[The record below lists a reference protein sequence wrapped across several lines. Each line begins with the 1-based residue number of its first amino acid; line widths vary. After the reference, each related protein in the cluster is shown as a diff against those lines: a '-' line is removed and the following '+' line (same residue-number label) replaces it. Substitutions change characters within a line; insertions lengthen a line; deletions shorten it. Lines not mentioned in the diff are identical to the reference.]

1 MIITSYS
8 NIDLIQGV
16 IGYGNAT
23 EGITDW
29 RIENTGAGVFNIHN
43 SSSII
48 RPSGETTEIGQIT
61 NSTDRY
67 MIFKGG
73 TSTFTV
79 PTGGIVCD
87 ILVIGGGGGGG
98 SRHAG
103 GGGAGAVIYLNNQI
117 LSTGTY
123 TVIVGAGGTG
133 ATTMGQGNKGDDSS
147 ISFNSTNIYLAK
159 GGGSGSH
166 DPTSGNSNKDGG
178 SGGGQGGGTTV
189 GLAVSTNIPAGT
201 YGNSGGLLISY
212 SGGGGGGGGALTSGS
227 NGTNSTGGNGG
238 NGKTITITGSSIV
251 YGGGGGGGSVSGAA
265 AGTGGTGGG
274 GPGSSGPSTA
284 TNGTDGTGGGGG
296 GGGFWDSS
304 NGPGGKGGSGIV
316 IIRYST
322 TNLSII
328 DNGNVGISTTP
339 LSSSS
344 KLEIYGDINISGNYK
359 LNNRDIINDTSNYI
373 LTTSNLLVP
382 RIITEVG
389 NGSNYVSRINTQ
401 LNTRIDDTSNYVAR
415 TSTFLANNVSS
426 QWTNISSG
434 IHFTPTPSLLSIT
447 SSPSATTIGTIG
459 DYTYMAFTY
468 TTETAG
474 AGTGQSL
481 YTINVPTGGAICDI
495 LIVGGG
501 GSGSESHGGGGG
513 AGAVIFMTN
522 VNMNGNYTIKVGKG
536 GVCQV
541 TNGLNGVGNKGK
553 DTEIFKTNNISNK
566 VVAEGGGGGGQLA
579 NANGGSGGS
588 GGGGDAYNVAAGVGG
603 AATPYTPVLDG
614 VTGIKYGNNGGNAF
628 GNPGHGGGGG
638 GAGGAGENAL
648 AGYNSGNT
656 EGERAHGGVGIKS
669 ATINYVNYDFKTLFG
684 TNTGGGVLEA
694 DGFLYFGGGG
704 GNGRWNYLNNNE
716 GGNGGLGGGGK
727 GGWGTSGVTAPLNG
741 RGYPGINGT
750 GGGGGGGGDNTPAG
764 GDGGSGIIILRFLS
778 STRNVGIGT
787 TNPTSEL
794 HVFDDTTTNTKLT
807 VQNNYYDPIVLTPN
821 TVEYTV
827 SETIES
833 NRYYRTLTFTYNV
846 SYPVL
851 EDDTKNL
858 FAWYKLDGNLID
870 SSRGTGIAT
879 LPNGAITYST
889 NSGILSNFP
898 NYQSAVF
905 NGTAS
910 TTGAYALTPVIYKN
924 VPLSFAFWFMITGT
938 AYYTIMGYGDKSANT
953 PKIQF
958 DFYLTSGSSYQLT
971 VYTALNNTWTIT
983 PTATGLSL
991 NTWYFCVYTLS
1002 NTNPVNC
1009 VLYINGV
1016 QRATGVGNTGQY
1028 LLTTKDL
1035 TIGASGDGGRG
1046 FVGQIADVRIYNK
1059 VLSLVEIGILY
1070 NVNTPNS
1077 IVSKIKFRNP
1087 TTVFVN
1093 GGSANTVVG
1102 VYNISVGPV
1111 NSSVLPDQGQTI
1123 IPFPSSAA
1131 TSISIKYEYKDPILS
1146 LPNLISVVG
1155 ATTTTIGT
1163 TDRCILFPYTSE
1175 TTAGSGQTEYTFS
1188 PTEKIL
1194 CDILLVGGGGGGGSV
1209 GGSGGGGDVL
1219 EFKDINLNPGNYKI
1233 LVGRGGISYGGTIST
1248 AESGKISS
1256 MISVEF
1262 PNKINLKAGGGGGG
1276 SAYGAWEY
1284 GWQYGWQLGS
1294 PLNNDYSTTYIDP
1307 NTGETKTTSGGGG
1320 GTRHKGTSGS
1330 VVLNGITY
1338 GGNGNGVSG
1347 YGGVNDD
1354 NNEGSGGA
1362 GGGAAPPSQGGN
1374 GGNSSYGGGTSYT
1387 GNGGKG
1393 IISYITGTSIEYGG
1407 GGAGASQNW
1416 PPTTQGSASG
1426 GGGYQRGFTSIDG
1439 SYSAIY
1445 YSPEN
1450 GKGGGGIMGRGG
1462 GSGIVIIRYRKF
1474 TTQSA
1479 SLELITLNQ
1488 TTQIPNEIV
1497 VTGTTSSIIGT
1508 LDRCITFLYTTDTI
1522 AGSGQTQYTFT
1533 TTEEL
1538 NCDILVVAG
1547 GGGGGGSIGGGGGA
1561 GAVVYIKNAIL
1572 RSGTYNITVGNGGAG
1587 SNGSESGNGR
1597 QSIVSGIFGTIVA
1610 EGGGGVT
1617 GGHAGGDGKVGGS
1630 GGGAAGPNSD
1640 LNYGGAAGTG
1650 SSLAGFNGNIYGN
1663 RGGNN
1668 TTTRTAG
1675 PTQASGGGGAGSAA
1689 PDTNP
1694 NGSIAGRGGEGII
1707 INITGNNIYYGG
1719 GGGGGAHEGTG
1730 GSGGFGGGGDGRGI
1744 GLTGFPGTANT
1755 GGGGGGGGWSGI
1767 FGGNGGSGIV
1777 IIRYRRNKIGD
1788 QGYNIGNY
1796 NGDFKIISSS
1806 YSSTSRTSTDTDFMR
1821 ITRDGASIYNPTGS
1835 PLWSTVSDRRIK
1847 ENIEI
1852 ASYDKC
1858 YESIN
1863 KLELY
1868 RFNYIK
1874 ELNNIN
1880 KDIVQLGYIAQEVKD
1895 IFPKAVSTQEF
1906 YNENLS
1912 ISDMLSIDITQIN
1925 YSLYGAVKKL
1935 IEMYNDIEK
1944 QITILE
1950 NILNIDNTNLTLDT
1964 STSNITVD
1972 TSTSNVSLDTS
1983 NSNITVNTSTSN
1995 LTLDT
2000 STSNITLDT
2009 STSNITLD
2017 TSTSNIT
2024 LDTSITSN
2032 LILDTSNSNITLDTT
2047 TSNLTLDT
2055 TTSNL
2060 TIDTTTSNLT
2070 LDTTTSNL
2078 TLDTTTSNISLD
2090 TTTSN
2095 LTLDTSITSNLTLDI
2110 TTSNISN

>member
-29 RIENTGAGVFNIHN
+29 RIENTGAGIFNINN

-48 RPSGETTEIGQIT
+48 RPSGGTTEIGQIT

-79 PTGGIVCD
+79 PVGGIVCD
-87 ILVIGGGGGGG
+87 ILVVGGGGGGG
-98 SRHAG
+98 DPHGG
-103 GGGAGAVIYLNNQI
+103 GGGAGQLVFIHQATLN
-117 LSTGTY
+117 GEY
-123 TVIVGAGGTG
+123 TVKVGNGGTGGIAFNSPATKGNNSEFGNSSTIVIAEGGGANSSTSSDKNGGSGAGGDGYTGTGGTSGAGNAITTIDTFPG
-133 ATTMGQGNKGDDSS
+133 ATVYTRGNNGGNEGGD
-147 ISFNSTNIYLAK
+147 YR
-159 GGGSGSH
+159 
-166 DPTSGNSNKDGG
+166 
-178 SGGGQGGGTTV
+178 
-189 GLAVSTNIPAGT
+189 
-201 YGNSGGLLISY
+201 
-212 SGGGGGGGGALTSGS
+212 GGGGGGAGEQGQSGS
-227 NGTNSTGGNGG
+227 FTIPGKGGDGLSGITAINYDFQTNFGNFGRLEAD
-238 NGKTITITGSSIV
+238 GK
-251 YGGGGGGGSVSGAA
+251 YYFAGGGGGGNTTVLNSSK
-265 AGTGGTGGG
+265 GGG
-274 GPGSSGPSTA
+274 GAGGIGNVVPGNLGG
-284 TNGTDGTGGGGG
+284 NGVANTGSGGGAGG
-296 GGGFWDSS
+296 GNNNANGGA
-304 NGPGGKGGSGIV
+304 GGSGIV

-322 TNLSII
+322 TNISII

-339 LSSSS
+339 ISSSS

-359 LNNRDIINDTSNYI
+359 LNNRDVINDTSNYI

-389 NGSNYVSRINTQ
+389 HGSNYVSRINTQ

-426 QWTNISSG
+426 QWTNVSSG

-447 SSPSATTIGTIG
+447 SSPIATTIGTTG
-459 DYTYMAFTY
+459 DYTYMVFTY

-566 VVAEGGGGGGQLA
+566 VVAEGGGGGGA
-579 NANGGSGGS
+579 IAASANGGSGGS
-588 GGGGDAYNVAAGVGG
+588 GGGGDAYNVAAGIGG
-603 AATPYTPVLDG
+603 IATPYTPVLDG

-669 ATINYVNYDFKTLFG
+669 ATINSVNYDFKTLFG

-741 RGYPGINGT
+741 KGYPGINGT

-764 GDGGSGIIILRFLS
+764 GDGGSGIVIIRFLS

-794 HVFDDTTTNTKLT
+794 HVYDDTTTNTKLT
-807 VQNNYYDPIVLTPN
+807 VQNNFVEPIVLSPN
-821 TVEYTV
+821 TIGYTV
-827 SETIES
+827 AETLES
-833 NRYYRTLTFTYNV
+833 NKFYRTITFTYNLY
-846 SYPVL
+846 YPEL

-870 SSRGTGIAT
+870 SSRGTGTAT

-910 TTGAYALTPVIYKN
+910 AIGAYALTPVIYKN
-924 VPLSFAFWFMITGT
+924 VPLSFAFWFMTTGT
-938 AYYTIMGYGDKSANT
+938 EYYTIMGYGDKSANT

-958 DFYLTSGSSYQLT
+958 DFNLQSGSSYRLV
-971 VYTALNNTWTIT
+971 VYTALNNTWTIS

-1009 VLYINGV
+1009 VLYINGL

-1035 TIGASGDGGRG
+1035 TIGGSGDGGRG

-1059 VLSLVEIGILY
+1059 VLSLAEIGTLY
-1070 NVNTPNS
+1070 NINTPNS

-1111 NSSVLPDQGQTI
+1111 NSSVLPGEGQTI

-1163 TDRCILFPYTSE
+1163 TDRCILFPYTAD
-1175 TTAGSGQTEYTFS
+1175 TIANSGQTEYTFS

-1194 CDILLVGGGGGGGSV
+1194 CDILLVGGGGGGGSI

-1276 SAYGAWEY
+1276 SAYGAWQY
-1284 GWQYGWQLGS
+1284 GWNYGWQLGS
-1294 PLNNDYSTTYIDP
+1294 PLNNDYFTTYIDP

-1407 GGAGASQNW
+1407 GGAGASQSW
-1416 PPTTQGSASG
+1416 PPTSQGSASG

-1450 GKGGGGIMGRGG
+1450 GKGGGGIMGRDGS
-1462 GSGIVIIRYRKF
+1462 SGIVIIRYRRDRYVSSSF
-1474 TTQSA
+1474 
-1479 SLELITLNQ
+1479 ELITAKQL
-1488 TTQIPNEIV
+1488 PNELV
-1497 VTGTTSSIIGT
+1497 VSGTSSTSTGTF
-1508 LDRCITFLYTTDTI
+1508 DRCIVFPYTTETI
-1522 AGSGQTQYTFT
+1522 SGSGQTQYNFSIN
-1533 TTEEL
+1533 EEL
-1538 NCDILVVAG
+1538 ICDILVVAG
-1547 GGGGGGSIGGGGGA
+1547 GGGGGGQNAGGGGAGGLVLVQNITLFGNFTINVGNGGSGRTGDTSGLPGINSTLTKSDNSIIITANGGGRGGNTFDIGGNGGSGGGGGFVYSNGTQTQKSQSQIGIVSPTILNQYGENGGHGGSGVGNSYPGGGGGGA
-1561 GAVVYIKNAIL
+1561 GGVGSTSPGDETGQNGGLGIDRVGDFIFKEKFNSSVGDYGWFAGGGGSAGGYQNTNYA
-1572 RSGTYNITVGNGGAG
+1572 YGNGGATM
-1587 SNGSESGNGR
+1587 
-1597 QSIVSGIFGTIVA
+1597 F
-1610 EGGGGVT
+1610 GGGGN
-1617 GGHAGGDGKVGGS
+1617 GDGV
-1630 GGGAAGPNSD
+1630 
-1640 LNYGGAAGTG
+1640 
-1650 SSLAGFNGNIYGN
+1650 
-1663 RGGNN
+1663 
-1668 TTTRTAG
+1668 
-1675 PTQASGGGGAGSAA
+1675 
-1689 PDTNP
+1689 
-1694 NGSIAGRGGEGII
+1694 GRGINGI
-1707 INITGNNIYYGG
+1707 NGTG
-1719 GGGGGAHEGTG
+1719 GGGGGARLGA
-1730 GSGGFGGGGDGRGI
+1730 GGGR
-1744 GLTGFPGTANT
+1744 
-1755 GGGGGGGGWSGI
+1755 
-1767 FGGNGGSGIV
+1767 GGSGIV
-1777 IIRYRRNKIGD
+1777 IIRYRSTKIGY

-1796 NGDFKIISSS
+1796 NGDFKIISTN
-1806 YSSTSRTSTDTDFMR
+1806 SSTNTDFMR
-1821 ITRDGASIYNPTGS
+1821 ITRDGASIYNPTGT

-1964 STSNITVD
+1964 STSNLIFDTTTSNVSLDTSNSNLTLDTTTSNLTLDKSTSNITVD

-1995 LTLDT
+1995 LTF
-2000 STSNITLDT
+2000 
-2009 STSNITLD
+2009 
-2017 TSTSNIT
+2017 
-2024 LDTSITSN
+2024 
-2032 LILDTSNSNITLDTT
+2032 
-2047 TSNLTLDT
+2047 
-2055 TTSNL
+2055 
-2060 TIDTTTSNLT
+2060 
-2070 LDTTTSNL
+2070 DTTTSNL

-2090 TTTSN
+2090 TSNSNIIFDTYTSNIILDTTTSN
-2095 LTLDTSITSNLTLDI
+2095 LSN
-2110 TTSNISN
+2110 